1 MIACLQK
8 EIADLK
14 QHGGGKI
21 LADAQVAGVRP
32 LEGSLLAVQARTQII
47 SSAYDRIYQQE
58 AQNLA
63 HLSKISSSGT
73 RP

>member
-14 QHGGGKI
+14 QRGGDKNS
-21 LADAQVAGVRP
+21 ANAQVAGVRP

-47 SSAYDRIYQQE
+47 SSAYDRIHQQE

-63 HLSKISSSGT
+63 HLNEIASGK
-73 RP
+73 RL